1 MLQHARTV
9 GDCINKSSSANC
21 TCVCVGRACVCA
33 SACANLPKVIRQI
46 YIRTIATPTNRPTD
60 RAQHNQFQKRFA
72 RLCASSITSSSAI
85 HCRRVC
91 VAVAVAI
98 VSRAFPFGVRT
109 HAGTGLHTHTQA
121 HTRRCV
127 FHRRT
132 ANTTFESPNHSTH
145 TLNTARNTRT
155 KTTPAVPHLHIFATQ
170 NAQTDIPI

>member
-1 MLQHARTV
+1 M
-9 GDCINKSSSANC
+9 
-21 TCVCVGRACVCA
+21 CVWAAHVCA

-72 RLCASSITSSSAI
+72 RLCASSITSSSVI

-109 HAGTGLHTHTQA
+109 HAGTGLHTHTHKHTHADAYFTVAWQIQLSNRQITA
-121 HTRRCV
+121 H
-127 FHRRT
+127 
-132 ANTTFESPNHSTH
+132 AHSTPPEIREQKP
-145 TLNTARNTRT
+145 LQQ
-155 KTTPAVPHLHIFATQ
+155 PPHLHIFATQ
-170 NAQTDIPI
+170 NAQTDSPI